1 MTKSIIHLGDAFL
14 TSINTFNVRRLS
26 LMMSE
31 KYTVPLWHKMTLTIQ
46 EASELSGIGEKK
58 LRQIV
63 TAVADGAIAAHEA
76 EEYLAEIK

>member
-1 MTKSIIHLGDAFL
+1 
-14 TSINTFNVRRLS
+14 
-26 LMMSE
+26 MMSE

-63 TAVADGAIAAHEA
+63 RENPSADFIIMNGTK
-76 EEYLAEIK
+76 YLIKRKQLEQLIDVVNSL